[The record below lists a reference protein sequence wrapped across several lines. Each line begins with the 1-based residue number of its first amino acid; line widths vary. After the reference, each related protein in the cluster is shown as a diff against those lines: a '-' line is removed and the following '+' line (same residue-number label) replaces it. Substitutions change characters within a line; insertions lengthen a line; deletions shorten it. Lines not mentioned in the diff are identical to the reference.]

1 MQAIRAEDKVSKYFF
16 LVTIV
21 HSRKEKNDNWNKK
34 KRINKGY
41 PIPVPVSDPV
51 FLPRRGLDSNSV
63 NH

>member
-21 HSRKEKNDNWNKK
+21 HSREEKNDYWNKK

-51 FLPRRGLDSNSV
+51 FLLRKLDSNSV